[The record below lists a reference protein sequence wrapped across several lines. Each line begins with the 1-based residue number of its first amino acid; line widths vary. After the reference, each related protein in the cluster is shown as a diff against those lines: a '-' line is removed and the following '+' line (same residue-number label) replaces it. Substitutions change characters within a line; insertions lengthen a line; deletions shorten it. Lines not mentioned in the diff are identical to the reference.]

1 MSRRFPW
8 EPASIIIYERK
19 EINMK
24 RILSVLVCGLLL
36 ASAMGGC
43 NQQETS
49 SAPADESGASSSGP
63 VMSAPGEF
71 PIVDETVTYTVMAPQ
86 TNYILDLQ
94 TNAYSTWL
102 EEKTNVHIEYE
113 TVPEAALS
121 EKVNLSLASSE
132 IPDAYLSCNL
142 DSSTQVRYGKAGVFL
157 DLAPMIEEY
166 GYEIPKAYEANSL
179 LPGAITDPDGE
190 IFALAGV
197 NECYHCVYCGR
208 AWINKTWLD
217 NLGLDYPETTEEFR
231 EVLRAFKTRDPNGN
245 GEADEIGMLGISDMW
260 RASCYDFLL
269 GSFVYNDFTDR
280 LSVVDGTVNYVANTE
295 EFREGLRY
303 IRSLIEEELID
314 PISLTL
320 TEEEAHVL
328 TGGDVANVGVA
339 TGMAYWNVL
348 SANDEEY
355 IGLSPLE
362 GPNGERNAFVRAT
375 GIVTG
380 QFAITNEAENPEI
393 LFRWA
398 DAQFSEE
405 ATYFSSWG
413 PEGEGWEKAP
423 EGTLGING
431 EQALYVVLEGVSN
444 TDAETVQNIAMPNIA
459 LANRTN
465 AFRLGQAVGGEDD
478 SEERL
483 YEAASTY
490 YFPYA
495 KEQTYPLMVMG
506 EDESAKINEF
516 KTAINAYAD
525 EMISG
530 FLAGNYDLDSD
541 WDAYL
546 AEFEAMGL
554 DEYLE
559 LLQAAY
565 DDVYK

>member
-1 MSRRFPW
+1 
-8 EPASIIIYERK
+8 
-19 EINMK
+19 MK
-24 RILSVLVCGLLL
+24 RIMTTILCGLLV
-36 ASAMGGC
+36 ASAFASC
-43 NQQETS
+43 NKENSDTGSNAS
-49 SAPADESGASSSGP
+49 SNSSSSGP
-63 VMSAPGEF
+63 VMSANGEF

-94 TNAYSTWL
+94 TNEYSVWL

-132 IPDAYLSCNL
+132 IPDAYLSCSL
-142 DSSTQVRYGKAGVFL
+142 DSSTQVKYGKEGVFL
-157 DLAPMIEEY
+157 DLAPFIEEY

-179 LPGAITDPDGE
+179 LPGAVTSPDGE
-190 IFALAGV
+190 IFALAGI

-208 AWINKTWLD
+208 AWINQTWLD
-217 NLGLDYPETTEEFR
+217 NLNLDYPETTEEFV
-231 EVLRAFKTRDPNGN
+231 EVLRAFKEQDANGN
-245 GEADEIGMLGISDMW
+245 GDPNDEIPMLGISDMW

-295 EFREGLRY
+295 EFRDGLRY

-314 PISLTL
+314 PVSLSL
-320 TEEEAHVL
+320 TEEEAHVI
-328 TGGDVANVGVA
+328 TGGDVATVGVA
-339 TGMAYWNVL
+339 TGMAYWNIL

-362 GPNGERNAFVRAT
+362 GPDGERNAFVRAT

-380 QFAITNEAENPEI
+380 QFAITNQAENPEI

-413 PEGEGWEKAP
+413 PEGVGWKKAE

-431 EQALYVVLEGVSN
+431 KQALYEVLDGVNN
-444 TDAETVQNIAMPNIA
+444 TDSDTVQNIAMPNIA

-465 AFRLGQAVGGEDD
+465 DFRLGQAVGGEDD

-490 YFPYA
+490 YYPYA
-495 KEQTYPLMVMG
+495 KDQTYPLMVMG
-506 EDESAKINEF
+506 EEDSAKINEY
-516 KTAINAYAD
+516 KTAINAYVD

-530 FLAGNYDLDSD
+530 FLAGTYDLDAD
-541 WDAYL
+541 WDSYL
-546 AEFEAMGL
+546 AEFDALGL

-559 LLQAAY
+559 ILQSAY
-565 DDVYK
+565 DEVYK